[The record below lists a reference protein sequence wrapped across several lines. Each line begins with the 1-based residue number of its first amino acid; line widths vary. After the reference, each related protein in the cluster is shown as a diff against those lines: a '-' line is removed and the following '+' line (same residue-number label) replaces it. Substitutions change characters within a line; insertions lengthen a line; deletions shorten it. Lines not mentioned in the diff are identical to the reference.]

1 MALAPRVGG
10 DIDAFCTRCKMQL
23 GHTILAMLGE
33 KPARVRC
40 NTCQGEHNYRHAP
53 ASPKKG
59 SWEPREVRER
69 REAKPT
75 ITSWEALI
83 AQKDMA
89 RARRYSARERYQTD
103 ELLDHPTFGI
113 GLIQEVRG
121 DKMQVAFKADTKTL
135 VHGKS

>member
-1 MALAPRVGG
+1 MPVKSPVRPTTKSEPQAMNSSWAKSRPMRKGG
-10 DIDAFCTRCKMQL
+10 RKMQL
-23 GHTILAMLGE
+23 GHTILAMLGA

-83 AQKDMA
+83 AQKDMS
-89 RARRYSARERYQTD
+89 RARRYSARERYQ
-103 ELLDHPTFGI
+103 
-113 GLIQEVRG
+113 
-121 DKMQVAFKADTKTL
+121 
-135 VHGKS
+135 